1 MNAVHER
8 WVICNARHISL
19 CRDWTS
25 CFGFLLTHR
34 TYLWNCHEKF
44 YCSFFCL
51 SMEISPRQFWGSWF
65 HTKSRFPTGNS
76 HLPRGKTGCITAP
89 IKYDNFTLSDHLE
102 KQLSIHVNITTSRRF
117 KCVPQILGLLSI
129 HIFRLLFLSLSI
141 TFRRDHE
148 RNAFELGAISF
159 FCFKFCCL
167 INFLIPI
174 VTWWV
179 LNFSIKY
186 SDLPVKICGLCGN
199 AYRS

>member
-1 MNAVHER
+1 MIHAGRIIAGPLTICAPRHPLTLWLNAVHER

-34 TYLWNCHEKF
+34 TYLWNCHKKF

-89 IKYDNFTLSDHLE
+89 IKYDNFSLCQITWRNSFNPRELLGI
-102 KQLSIHVNITTSRRF
+102 QSICLTVFLWSTISQKTSLAR
-117 KCVPQILGLLSI
+117 QAS
-129 HIFRLLFLSLSI
+129 
-141 TFRRDHE
+141 
-148 RNAFELGAISF
+148 
-159 FCFKFCCL
+159 
-167 INFLIPI
+167 
-174 VTWWV
+174 
-179 LNFSIKY
+179 Y
-186 SDLPVKICGLCGN
+186 
-199 AYRS
+199 